1 MQGLGQL
8 RSSRSPDRL
17 MSILNV
23 RWHRTA
29 LIAFLFLNIAHILE
43 HVFQA
48 AQIFLLNW
56 PRPLAGGMLGLI
68 YPWLVTSE
76 WLHYFY
82 AIAVLAGLIIL
93 RPGISGRAR
102 LFWNV
107 ALVIQFWHHFEHAL
121 LLGQALV
128 HQNLFGLA
136 APTSILQ
143 LFLPRVELHLFYNMA
158 VLYPFLIALALHFFP
173 SPRDYTLMTCGC
185 VLKRATE
192 AREISRMAKTL
203 PQQTLK
209 GNGDRR
215 VNEID

>member
-1 MQGLGQL
+1 MQAQARL
-8 RSSRSPDRL
+8 RSSQSFDGL
-17 MSILNV
+17 MSSLNG

-29 LIAFLFLNIAHILE
+29 LTAFLFLNLAHILE

-48 AQIFLLNW
+48 VQIFLLHW

-76 WLHYFY
+76 WLHYLY
-82 AIAVLAGLIIL
+82 AIAVLAGLVIL
-93 RPGISGRAR
+93 RPGIRGRAR

-121 LLGQALV
+121 LLGQTLV

-143 LFLPRVELHLFYNMA
+143 LFFPRVELHLFYNMA

-173 SPRDYTLMTCGC
+173 SPRDYALMTCGC
-185 VLKRATE
+185 VL
-192 AREISRMAKTL
+192 RESK
-203 PQQTLK
+203 
-209 GNGDRR
+209 
-215 VNEID
+215 